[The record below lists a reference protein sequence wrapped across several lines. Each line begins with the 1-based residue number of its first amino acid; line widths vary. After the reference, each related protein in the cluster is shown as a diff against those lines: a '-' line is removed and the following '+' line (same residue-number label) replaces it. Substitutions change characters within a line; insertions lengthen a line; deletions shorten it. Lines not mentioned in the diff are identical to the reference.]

1 MGYKIRWTN
10 CGRCKVC
17 KADKKARPH
26 GPYLLIRV
34 SRTGGKKEVEHIG
47 RWQPKPPLPEQEC
60 AYCGEKF
67 TPRTTWQ
74 SYCCHSHRQLGYMKR
89 KEQFPEIYGG
99 EPPQKASEP
108 TMTKQKKQELVQPP
122 LHEVIFGEI
131 DPRFPLETHL
141 FAAVNLWEREYGLTR
156 AEFEDVIEKVWYA
169 WEPKRS
175 PT

>member
-1 MGYKIRWTN
+1 
-10 CGRCKVC
+10 
-17 KADKKARPH
+17 
-26 GPYLLIRV
+26 
-34 SRTGGKKEVEHIG
+34 
-47 RWQPKPPLPEQEC
+47 
-60 AYCGEKF
+60 
-67 TPRTTWQ
+67 
-74 SYCCHSHRQLGYMKR
+74 MKR